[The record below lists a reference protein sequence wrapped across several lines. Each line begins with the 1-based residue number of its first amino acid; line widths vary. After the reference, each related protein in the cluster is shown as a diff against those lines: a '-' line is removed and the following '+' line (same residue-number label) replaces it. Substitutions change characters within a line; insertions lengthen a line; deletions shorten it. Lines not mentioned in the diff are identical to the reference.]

1 MSVPS
6 VKENAAGLPGTR
18 NPPRFPKF
26 YLVGSG
32 IASLAAAVFMIRD
45 GDVAGHDITIFEE
58 LDRVGGSLDG
68 AGSPRT
74 GYVTWRPHAGA

>member
-1 MSVPS
+1 M
-6 VKENAAGLPGTR
+6 KENAAGLPGTR